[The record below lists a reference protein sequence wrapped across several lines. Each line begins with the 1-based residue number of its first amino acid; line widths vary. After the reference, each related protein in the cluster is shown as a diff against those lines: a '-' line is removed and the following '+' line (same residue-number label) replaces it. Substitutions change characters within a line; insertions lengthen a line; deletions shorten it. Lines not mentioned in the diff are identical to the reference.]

1 MKKPVHTLAAAMV
14 TAILSLSAATA
25 QGNGVQGEV
34 RKIDEAAGKITLKH
48 GPIKNL
54 GMDVGMTMIF
64 RVKDP
69 AMLKQVQGRRQGR
82 VRGGARRIG
91 IHGDEAAEE
100 QLTDE
105 TVGWAKRKRAHHPL
119 RSAMVGTA
127 LGAFAQPTIAKAPN
141 PPISTLRRE
150 VVGWVERK

>member
-54 GMDVGMTMIF
+54 GMDVGMTMAF

-69 AMLKQVQGRRQGR
+69 AML
-82 VRGGARRIG
+82 
-91 IHGDEAAEE
+91 
-100 QLTDE
+100 
-105 TVGWAKRKRAHHPL
+105 
-119 RSAMVGTA
+119 
-127 LGAFAQPTIAKAPN
+127 
-141 PPISTLRRE
+141 RE
-150 VVGWVERK
+150 VQVGDKVEFEAEQGASGYTVTKLQKSN